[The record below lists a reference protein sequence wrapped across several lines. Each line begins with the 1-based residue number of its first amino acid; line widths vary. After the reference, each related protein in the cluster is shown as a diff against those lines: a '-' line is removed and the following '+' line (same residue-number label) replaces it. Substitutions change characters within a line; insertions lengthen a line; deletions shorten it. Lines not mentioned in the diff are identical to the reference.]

1 MKAGKLV
8 YVIDDEADICKLVAN
23 ELARYGHQTQTF
35 RTGGQALYA
44 LKKQQPDIC
53 IIDLGLPDIDGL
65 SLVKQL
71 MHNNS
76 MGIIILSGRD
86 SPTDKVVGLELGAD
100 DYISKPFDPR
110 ELVAR
115 TNSILRRLDKMAA
128 VLSDAPQTQQA
139 RFDQWT
145 FHINTLTLAH
155 AQGHCEILSAA
166 EAGLLMTLLR
176 APRQILSRD
185 QLMQERD
192 LAFDRCIDVR
202 MSRIRKKLEE
212 DPKNPRLIKTVYG
225 IGYMLTTEVVW
236 QNAPS

>member
-1 MKAGKLV
+1 MKAKKLV
-8 YVIDDEADICKLVAN
+8 YVIDDEADVCQLVAN
-23 ELARYGHQTQTF
+23 ELARYAHQVQTF
-35 RTGGQALYA
+35 HTGEQALAA
-44 LKKQQPDIC
+44 LKQQQPDLC
-53 IIDLGLPDIDGL
+53 IIDLGLPDMDGL

-86 SPTDKVVGLELGAD
+86 SLTDKVLGLELGAD

-115 TNSILRRLDKMAA
+115 TKSTLRRLDKMAA
-128 VLSDAPQTQQA
+128 VLHENPQAQQA

-145 FHINTLTLAH
+145 FQVSTLTLIH
-155 AQGHCEILSAA
+155 QHGHTEVLSAA

-176 APRQILSRD
+176 SPRQILSRE

-192 LAFDRCIDVR
+192 HAFDRCIDVR

-212 DPKNPRLIKTVYG
+212 DHKNPRLIKTVYG
-225 IGYMLTTEVVW
+225 IGYMLTAEVTW
-236 QNAPS
+236 QTN